1 MTGRT
6 PGTSVSQFLTA
17 ARKVLLQLL
26 SPASSMCRTPSMG
39 LCCCCRVHQQYTW
52 EASTVGT
59 TGTRSLPLVELHCLL
74 RQSSQQVG
82 LVHLHR
88 ADVQHGQVSLQFLQ
102 QGATA
107 SIPEHGRI
115 RCLIASTH
123 KDAAIL
129 LWALENG
136 ILGQQLASGSSIESL
151 NRVRRAHHIFRGL
164 CQWAAGQ
171 LHQDTTHTRVAFTGP
186 VRRQAVPRGG
196 LCPNIDASP
205 WLQQQVMRPVGVPSL
220 LFPETGSFQGPSQYA
235 TIWQRGRGHSRQIR
249 QRYHGTPGLLRD

>member
-52 EASTVGT
+52 EASMVGT

-107 SIPEHGRI
+107 SIPELWDRKHDCRVPLPHPKWSFSTKTITVPPCSTQPPAANTASSLPGRSVSKAKG
-115 RCLIASTH
+115 CSTR
-123 KDAAIL
+123 
-129 LWALENG
+129 LWQTFVLTA
-136 ILGQQLASGSSIESL
+136 Q
-151 NRVRRAHHIFRGL
+151 
-164 CQWAAGQ
+164 
-171 LHQDTTHTRVAFTGP
+171 T
-186 VRRQAVPRGG
+186 
-196 LCPNIDASP
+196 
-205 WLQQQVMRPVGVPSL
+205 
-220 LFPETGSFQGPSQYA
+220 
-235 TIWQRGRGHSRQIR
+235 
-249 QRYHGTPGLLRD
+249 